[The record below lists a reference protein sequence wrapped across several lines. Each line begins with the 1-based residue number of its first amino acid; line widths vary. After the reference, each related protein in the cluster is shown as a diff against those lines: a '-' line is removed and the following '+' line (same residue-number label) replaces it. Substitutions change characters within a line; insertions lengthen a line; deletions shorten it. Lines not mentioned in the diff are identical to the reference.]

1 MSWKYKVTKNSI
13 SCGPLTA
20 YVVLEKDY
28 NRVLSNKGSHSPDG
42 FQMGYGGSGP
52 SDLAYSI
59 LIDYFL
65 REIEYNTNTYLE
77 TNCVELEEIK
87 VKVETLYQ
95 QFKEDFIVGENELL
109 IIDSVTIEQWLKY
122 QNKSN

>member
-42 FQMGYGGSGP
+42 FQIGYGGSGP
-52 SDLAYSI
+52 ADLAYSI
-59 LIDYFL
+59 LHDYFQRTEFPQSIDKQKL
-65 REIEYNTNTYLE
+65 
-77 TNCVELEEIK
+77 K
-87 VKVETLYQ
+87 QKVESFYQ
-95 QFKEDFIVGENELL
+95 NFKNDFIVPAKKSLL
-109 IIDSVTIEQWLKY
+109 VESGTIESWVNEQK
-122 QNKSN
+122 